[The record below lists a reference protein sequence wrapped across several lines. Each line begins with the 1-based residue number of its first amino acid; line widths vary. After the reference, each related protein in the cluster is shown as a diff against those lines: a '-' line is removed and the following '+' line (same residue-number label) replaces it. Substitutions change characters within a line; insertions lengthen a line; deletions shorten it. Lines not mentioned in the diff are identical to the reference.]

1 MPVCRATKG
10 GPGSRVYTFSVKN
23 DDRSTDDPP
32 RTAPGAAS
40 EMPSLDD
47 VGSAAP
53 AGSSTPAAES
63 VPTERPPALK
73 AVRKLGKKQKKLQK
87 DAHRPLESW
96 ERYRAL
102 TDALD
107 EAHDL
112 VDLGD
117 HKARFAL
124 IISGALNVFLYALG
138 ASTDIIDNVPEH
150 LRVYVAILAGL
161 YAALAIYN
169 LIQAIESL
177 RPRRAT
183 PYVHYSAD
191 TGGFEEY
198 PVGLRFYEDILS
210 RDMEAY
216 RRAWREV
223 RVGQLNNEVAVQ
235 LHALAAINRAKF
247 AALDRLYRGLQL
259 MTVFAVLML
268 LMGTAFIFHNKGEKM
283 RLKKHALLG
292 LGGEKEEEKADE
304 IFAKPERV
312 ADLGVKEPSGV
323 AFAPRLG
330 HLFVVGDEGTVAE
343 LDAAGKRID
352 ARGVP
357 GDLEDLTVYTPTG
370 DLMLLAE
377 KQAELIL
384 YDPAAHQEKKRWK
397 LETAALLG
405 EEPGDKNEG
414 FEGIAFR
421 PNAGRKGGD
430 LFYLAHQRTPAM
442 VVALAFDPASPGGRL
457 GAGAVVSRW
466 PLTPHEDLTAVNYV
480 PSIGRVLVLTDKS
493 DRILILAADGTVESE
508 VEVPGEQQEG
518 LTIDDKGDVW
528 LADDK
533 DKALLRL
540 PGGLAALEAHVKAGS
555 APPAKRS

>member
-1 MPVCRATKG
+1 
-10 GPGSRVYTFSVKN
+10 VKN
-23 DDRSTDDPP
+23 GDRSNEDET
-32 RTAPGAAS
+32 RTAPGAAT

-47 VGSAAP
+47 V
-53 AGSSTPAAES
+53 SSTPTAETGPLDKAA
-63 VPTERPPALK
+63 PGLRT
-73 AVRKLGKKQKKLQK
+73 VRKNGKKQKKLLK

-124 IISGALNVFLYALG
+124 IIAGALNVFLYALG

-150 LRVYVAILAGL
+150 LRFAVAILAGL
-161 YAALAIYN
+161 YAVLAIYN

-183 PYVHYSAD
+183 PYVHFSAD

-210 RDMEAY
+210 RDMESY

-247 AALDRLYRGLQL
+247 AALDKLYRGLQL

-268 LMGTAFIFHNKGEKM
+268 LMGTAFIFHNKGEKLK
-283 RLKKHALLG
+283 LKKHAFLG
-292 LGGEKEEEKADE
+292 VGQEKEEEKADE
-304 IFAKPERV
+304 IFAKPQSV
-312 ADLGVKEPSGV
+312 TGLGVKEPSGV
-323 AFAPRLG
+323 VFDPRLG
-330 HLFVVGDEGTVAE
+330 HLFVVGDEGTVGE
-343 LDAAGKRID
+343 LDGDGKSID
-352 ARGVP
+352 VREVK
-357 GDLEDLTVYTPTG
+357 GDLEDVTVYTPSG
-370 DLMLLAE
+370 DLMLVAE

-384 YDPAAHQEKKRWK
+384 YDPVARQEKKRWK
-397 LETAALLG
+397 MDTAAILG

-414 FEGIAFR
+414 FEGLAFR
-421 PNAGRKGGD
+421 PERGRKGGG

-442 VVALAFDPASPGGRL
+442 VVALAFDPASPPGRL
-457 GAGAVVSRW
+457 GAEAVVTRW
-466 PLTPHEDLTAVNYV
+466 PLAPHVDLTAVDYV
-480 PSIGRVLVLTDKS
+480 PSIDRVLVLSDRS
-493 DRILILAADGTVESE
+493 DRILILAADGTIESE
-508 VEVPGEQQEG
+508 VKVPGEQQEG
-518 LTIDDKGDVW
+518 LTIDGKGDVW
-528 LADDK
+528 LAEDK
-533 DKALLRL
+533 AKALLRL
-540 PGGLAALEAHVKAGS
+540 PGGLAALEAHVKAG
-555 APPAKRS
+555 AAPAKRS